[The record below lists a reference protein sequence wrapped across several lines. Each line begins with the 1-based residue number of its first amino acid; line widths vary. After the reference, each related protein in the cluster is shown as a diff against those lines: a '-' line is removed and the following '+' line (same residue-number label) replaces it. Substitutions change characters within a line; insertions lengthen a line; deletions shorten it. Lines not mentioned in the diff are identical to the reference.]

1 MVDVTCTHMLIYFLS
16 PQLHGALAQLGAHH
30 VALTQP
36 VKSGIKYRGK
46 LAQLGAHHVAL
57 TQPVK
62 SGIKYRGEL
71 AQLGERVAGS
81 DEVRG
86 SSPLFS
92 IRVWQKNGR
101 VAVLFVYIYATV
113 HSSSQVE

>member
-1 MVDVTCTHMLIYFLS
+1 MQWDIDSPAAFLYNKIVA
-16 PQLHGALAQLGAHH
+16 HGA
-30 VALTQP
+30 
-36 VKSGIKYRGK
+36 

-113 HSSSQVE
+113 LYTCGVMGVANEKFTSFNACLKIVICKTD